1 MHRWG
6 TKRPQKQDSGR
17 VIKLAVHALVC
28 QRRRIARPRSLTNG
42 TAMTAHISEADFRR
56 TMGHLASGVSVI
68 TTRDA
73 QGAPV
78 GFTASAVTS
87 LSLEPPLMLV
97 CVDRRGHTL
106 SAISHA
112 GCFAV
117 HVLRDDQ
124 ADLAMRFAS
133 SSRDDRFSGLDLVS
147 GMTSAPCLVEAHAR
161 IECRLE
167 ACHDGGDH
175 VIVVGEVVAAE
186 ALGGLPLLYWRG
198 QLGTPTVPE
207 VEAQSTADGGST

>member
-1 MHRWG
+1 
-6 TKRPQKQDSGR
+6 
-17 VIKLAVHALVC
+17 
-28 QRRRIARPRSLTNG
+28 
-42 TAMTAHISEADFRR
+42 MTAQISEADFRR
-56 TMGHLASGVSVI
+56 TVGHLASGVSVI

-87 LSLEPPLMLV
+87 LSLDPKLMLV

-124 ADLAMRFAS
+124 ADLAMKFAS
-133 SSRDDRFSGLDLVS
+133 SSRDDRFSGLQLTPGV
-147 GMTSAPCLVEAHAR
+147 TSAPCLAEAHAR

-198 QLGTPTVPE
+198 QLGAPTAPE
-207 VEAQSTADGGST
+207 GEAQSEADGGST